1 MIDKFMES
9 KWFMRVVALLLA
21 LLLYSSVNFDQDQS
35 PQTASSSDSLEVIE
49 EVPVDVIYDNE
60 NFVVTGAPSTV
71 TMTIEGPR
79 AIVQSTRAQKEYE
92 VFIDMSNADIGE
104 VNVPIQVR
112 NISEK
117 LTVTLDPTYADV
129 SLQERVSKEFSVEA
143 EFDTSQLAEGFES
156 DTPIVDPTKVTIVGA
171 KNVIDQITYV
181 KAALNIGSEVDET
194 ILTNAPIRVL
204 DRDLNLLNVVVEPA
218 RVEVR
223 VPVRNPS
230 KTVPVEIVQSGKLP
244 DGVTLNSIST
254 DVKEI
259 TLYGRQSVLDRIER
273 YEVKVDVTKL
283 EEDDVVNIPVNLQDG
298 LNRAS
303 EDEIPVQVDI
313 TKEEER
319 TFSDV
324 SISTSGLENGLE
336 VEFVTPKNGRTNV
349 TASGESTIV
358 QELEGSAFTLLLD
371 LSGLEA
377 GEHTIPIDVDGPDN
391 VVWSFPSKN
400 VTIRIIEPDSENA

>member
-35 PQTASSSDSLEVIE
+35 PPTASSSDSLEVIE

-60 NFVVTGAPSTV
+60 NFVVTGAPTTV

-92 VFIDMSNADIGE
+92 VYIDMSNADIGE

-112 NISEK
+112 NISDK
-117 LTVTLDPTYADV
+117 LTVTLDPNYADV
-129 SLQERVSKEFSVEA
+129 SLQEKVSKEFSVEA

-156 DTPIVDPTKVTIVGA
+156 DTPIVEPTKVTIVGA
-171 KNVIDQITYV
+171 KNLIDQITYV

-204 DRDLNLLNVVVEPA
+204 DRDLNLLDVVVEPA

-230 KTVPVEIVQSGKLP
+230 KTVPVEIVQSGQLP
-244 DGVTLNSIST
+244 EGVTLNSIST
-254 DVKEI
+254 DIKEI

-303 EDEIPVQVDI
+303 EDEIPVNVDI

-324 SISTSGLENGLE
+324 SISTSGLEDGLE
-336 VEFVTPKNGRTNV
+336 VEFVTPESGRTNV
-349 TASGESTIV
+349 TASGESTVV
-358 QELEGSAFTLLLD
+358 QGLEDSAFTLLLD

-377 GEHTIPIDVDGPDN
+377 GEHTIPIDVDGPN
-391 VVWSFPSKN
+391 NLVWSFPSKN